1 MASLEVIFH
10 QPTMLSE
17 MLFVLRQY
25 RDRSTVLYVQ
35 RHYNNLGFLEPFPMK
50 EHTLYCM
57 LLCSRG
63 ERSKVGWLNKPVLN
77 NELTHCK
84 SRGKPK

>member
-17 MLFVLRQY
+17 MLLFVLRQY
-25 RDRSTVLYVQ
+25 RNRLLYVQ

-50 EHTLYCM
+50 EHTLYCV
-57 LLCSRG
+57 LLSSRV
-63 ERSKVGWLNKPVLN
+63 ERSTVGWLNNL
-77 NELTHCK
+77 C
-84 SRGKPK
+84 